1 LYKYLTQHD
10 LSNIES
16 VHLRAT
22 FISTCISYIVNNTP
36 RLHTLDLRFL
46 CSTMYQRADP
56 INFEELDAFPPL
68 VTHPRVL
75 HFCSQTEGAGSG
87 FAPDECTS
95 RMRGTRFPFATLLHQ
110 LDVGQI
116 EHLEVGAE
124 ALSLPFAV
132 TYTWS
137 SLRELIITRIRMHN
151 DPQTPL
157 DDPRLKTPAS
167 AHEAVHL
174 GTLVCAAPQLRVLR
188 VRCHRSDLYP
198 HVQWTVWPPDDPPLP
213 SRSSMPAIEE
223 FELYN
228 PFATDGVYKY
238 LPSTLRTLSLL
249 NYPHVQC
256 ATLATEGWEIQ
267 PPPYPMDG
275 VLRPAGLMHALTA
288 VSAPELRTLHISFRD
303 VDDTRLWTRIADL
316 FPLLEVL
323 ELHDEIG
330 PGSIW
335 GATKLASCAR
345 ALSSLSHL
353 RSLRLNTFRRVLDAE
368 DWKGYPGEREVYETP
383 DQKARAGILMEDVK
397 SALFGDDVGSQSKH
411 VDTGPPTDLTSR
423 WPELR
428 DVWLPTSVYQF
439 PYRSRVPRL
448 FRHWKVYDVY
458 RDDCGQRYMRP
469 RSRHAIPRASDAT
482 PPDPSPKK
490 RVKRRRIVGGNLE
503 QQSHLNGM
511 PYDLL
516 YEVRIF
522 EYLHPAD
529 LLSIAQTSKPLRSLV
544 MDRSFAPVWR
554 ACMQR
559 IPELPPKPEHLDE
572 PDYVNKVY
580 GDHCSV
586 CLLVIRALS
595 IPFLMDYEPVLLFAQ
610 LVNGSMVSD
619 AALLQA
625 MSP

>member
-1 LYKYLTQHD
+1 MSPQSPSLSPLQTQVDIVFQITDLLSPKDSLSLSSTCRQLRWLLRPILFCTCPWKNDLPIHEPPESVWDTIRHLYVQIDDDDCDLYKYLTQHN

-16 VHLRAT
+16 VHFRAT

-132 TYTWS
+132 AYTWS
-137 SLRELIITRIRMHN
+137 SLRELVITRIRMH

-157 DDPRLKTPAS
+157 NDPRLKTPAS
-167 AHEAVHL
+167 AHEA
-174 GTLVCAAPQLRVLR
+174 LRVLR
-188 VRCHRSDLYP
+188 VRCQRSDLYP
-198 HVQWTVWPPDDPPLP
+198 HVQWTIWPPDDPPLP

-275 VLRPAGLMHALTA
+275 VLRPAGLMHAL
-288 VSAPELRTLHISFRD
+288 SAGQTSSFRD

-335 GATKLASCAR
+335 DTTKLASCAR
-345 ALSSLSHL
+345 ALSSLSYL
-353 RSLRLNTFRRVLDAE
+353 RSLRLSTFRRVLDAE

-383 DQKARAGILMEDVK
+383 DQKARAGILMGDVK

-411 VDTGPPTDLTSR
+411 VDTRPPTDLTSR

-448 FRHWKVYDVY
+448 FRHWKVYGVY

-469 RSRHAIPRASDAT
+469 RSRHAIP
-482 PPDPSPKK
+482 
-490 RVKRRRIVGGNLE
+490 
-503 QQSHLNGM
+503 
-511 PYDLL
+511 
-516 YEVRIF
+516 
-522 EYLHPAD
+522 
-529 LLSIAQTSKPLRSLV
+529 
-544 MDRSFAPVWR
+544 
-554 ACMQR
+554 
-559 IPELPPKPEHLDE
+559 
-572 PDYVNKVY
+572 
-580 GDHCSV
+580 
-586 CLLVIRALS
+586 
-595 IPFLMDYEPVLLFAQ
+595 
-610 LVNGSMVSD
+610 
-619 AALLQA
+619 
-625 MSP
+625 